1 MLTKTQL
8 TAQEL
13 HRWLGLVE
21 DLTER
26 YAKNTPEDD
35 AKFMAIHRL
44 VDDVERWKKMV
55 EQLGD
60 GWEMY
65 LPDQVIEILEQI
77 EDYAYGAKEADN
89 EQA

>member
-44 VDDVERWKKMV
+44 VDDVERWKK
-55 EQLGD
+55 EASELFFG
-60 GWEMY
+60 
-65 LPDQVIEILEQI
+65 LPGRVGAWAPAGRFIAL
-77 EDYAYGAKEADN
+77 AKELRDYRYSG
-89 EQA
+89 EGE